1 MKRTELKRGTS
12 QMKRSPIKKVGK
24 QGKRNASANKEI
36 AELFA
41 MNFINYCEAD
51 FPHECSPFLTI
62 AHRHKRAWYY
72 SQPELLSDFNQVA
85 KLCVQSHDMIEH
97 DAEATE
103 ELFIRLRGE

>member
-1 MKRTELKRGTS
+1 MKKTS
-12 QMKRSPIKKVGK
+12 INKVGK
-24 QGKRNASANKEI
+24 QGRANAKANKAI
-36 AELFA
+36 AELWA
-41 MNFINYCEAD
+41 YHAIDYCEAD
-51 FPHECSPFLTI
+51 FPHECSPFLTN

-85 KLCVQSHDMIEH
+85 LLCVESHDMIEH